1 MKVYPFLSRKGLNL
15 IKCKFRLLREVSDML
30 RLRSV
35 ELSRY
40 VQSKNALNMINNDK
54 FSCGV
59 RHQAAFEFNFAHSL
73 YATGDSPPGLTE
85 DILMRL

>member
-1 MKVYPFLSRKGLNL
+1 MANCTTGKSHNGGGCMDAP
-15 IKCKFRLLREVSDML
+15 VSQNGI
-30 RLRSV
+30 V
-35 ELSRY
+35 KICA
-40 VQSKNALNMINNDK
+40 VNMINNDK

-73 YATGDSPPGLTE
+73 YATGDRPPGLTE

>member
-1 MKVYPFLSRKGLNL
+1 MANCTTGKSHNGGGVWMP
-15 IKCKFRLLREVSDML
+15 LLVKM
-30 RLRSV
+30 

-73 YATGDSPPGLTE
+73 YATGDRPPGLTE